1 MSVIDKCECDCIVVF
16 VVLFGQF
23 FEQCCVVGVVGM
35 IGYCEVGVQY
45 VGCVLF
51 VVLLYGI
58 GLGVVLWVCQFDMLG
73 VLWCVFVWDV
83 FGYGVLMFVYGVLLV
98 VVDYVVVLNVWFEVF
113 GIECCV
119 LVGYLFGVIIVGG
132 FVCVMFV

>member
-1 MSVIDKCECDCIVVF
+1 
-16 VVLFGQF
+16 
-23 FEQCCVVGVVGM
+23 
-35 IGYCEVGVQY
+35 
-45 VGCVLF
+45 
-51 VVLLYGI
+51 
-58 GLGVVLWVCQFDMLG
+58 MLG